1 MITPGTNDDSN
12 AQLDYTVS
20 RTRAWFSFVMIFLL
34 MMFDYID
41 RQI

>member
-20 RTRAWFSFVMIFLL
+20 RTRAWFAFVMIFLL
-34 MMFDYID
+34 MICNMVIW
-41 RQI
+41 